1 MRYYIITSIYFK
13 HVLTIVF
20 KGNSNTKEW
29 KDGFCKPLILLN
41 KEDIYS
47 VEYVV
52 LRRFKTFKYKYIGTP
67 PMLQEWLYERLQ
79 DSQQFMFT
87 IKDKNNKKEC
97 WLFLIK

>member
-1 MRYYIITSIYFK
+1 MRYYVIKSIYFK

-20 KGNSNTKEW
+20 KGNSNTTEW
-29 KDGFCKPLILLN
+29 KDEFFKPFILLN

-52 LRRFKTFKYKYIGTP
+52 LRRFITFKYKYVGTP
-67 PMLQEWLYERLQ
+67 QMLQEWLQERLQ
-79 DSQQFMFT
+79 NSQQFMVT

-97 WLFLIK
+97 WLFLLK